1 MWTAHDPV
9 LSRVRHMVEN
19 GWSHDIIGELSPYK
33 HQEMELSV
41 VRGCLLWGSRVVIP
55 TAGRKQALEL
65 LHEGHLSM
73 SRIKAKACG
82 LMWWLKI
89 DTDIEEMVKTC
100 SQCQL
105 THHIPCQSWDF
116 PSETWKRIHI
126 DYARPFMGKMFSILV
141 DSYSNG

>member
-1 MWTAHDPV
+1 
-9 LSRVRHMVEN
+9 MVEN

-73 SRIKAKACG
+73 SRIKAKPVG
-82 LMWWLKI
+82 
-89 DTDIEEMVKTC
+89 
-100 SQCQL
+100 
-105 THHIPCQSWDF
+105 
-116 PSETWKRIHI
+116 
-126 DYARPFMGKMFSILV
+126 
-141 DSYSNG
+141 